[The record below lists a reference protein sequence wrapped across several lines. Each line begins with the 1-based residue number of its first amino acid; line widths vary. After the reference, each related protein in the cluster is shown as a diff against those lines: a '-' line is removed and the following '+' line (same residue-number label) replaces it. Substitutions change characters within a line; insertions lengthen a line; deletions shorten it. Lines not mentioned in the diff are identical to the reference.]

1 MLGVYGPTLSPIS
14 LHSAQ
19 RTHLKDLQPIVTQPM
34 GTLNQILELQIFP
47 WISNGIPSIPLK
59 APTQLLAIPTN
70 DESEP
75 FKLSKHLLPSCPQV
89 KNLFHCDF
97 FRLNAIPSNES
108 YLIAIAQK
116 QFSKAEQL
124 CIFIPYHKDILR
136 YFLFIK
142 TSTYYTPRPN
152 NLQPTTAKEISGTRL
167 PSKLE
172 FHS

>member
-1 MLGVYGPTLSPIS
+1 
-14 LHSAQ
+14 
-19 RTHLKDLQPIVTQPM
+19 M

-89 KNLFHCDF
+89 KNLFHRDF

-108 YLIAIAQK
+108 YLIAIARK

-124 CIFIPYHKDILR
+124 CIFITYHKDILLPIHQDL
-136 YFLFIK
+136 YLLYSETKQSPTYNCKGNLWNK
-142 TSTYYTPRPN
+142 TTIE
-152 NLQPTTAKEISGTRL
+152 AGISFMTV
-167 PSKLE
+167 PSQCDL
-172 FHS
+172 